1 MAGVLSRGAS
11 TPERRENERLRA
23 VAGQSSYRVVIADDE
38 YLVREGA
45 RSVLSAVPGIEVVGL
60 AGDPEE
66 LMGVIE
72 ETMPDVIVLDIKMPP
87 THRAEGIEAAHV
99 VREKYPNIGV
109 VILSQYADPEYALE
123 LLRHGSNSLAYLLK
137 ERLGRPAQLAEAI
150 REVAQGGSIL
160 DPKVVDALMEAQRRR
175 SRSRLH
181 GLTEREHEV
190 LTQMATGRTNA
201 AIAAGLYLSERAVEK
216 HINSI
221 FRKLG
226 LSEELDV
233 NHRVAA
239 VLFFL
244 QRSVD

>member
-1 MAGVLSRGAS
+1 M
-11 TPERRENERLRA
+11 PEPL
-23 VAGQSSYRVVIADDE
+23 RVVIADDE

-60 AGDPEE
+60 AADPPE
-66 LMGVIE
+66 LMARIE
-72 ETMPDVIVLDIKMPP
+72 ETGPDAVVLDIKMPP
-87 THRAEGIEAAHV
+87 THRAEGIEAAHHI
-99 VREKYPNIGV
+99 REKYPSIGV

-123 LLRHGSNSLAYLLK
+123 LLRDGSNRLAYLLK

-150 REVAQGGSIL
+150 REVVQGGSIL

-175 SRSRLH
+175 SRSRVH

-190 LTQMATGRTNA
+190 LTLMASGRTNA
-201 AIAAGLYLSERAVEK
+201 GIASKLYLSQRAVEK
-216 HINSI
+216 HSHAI

-226 LSEELDV
+226 LGEDLDI
-233 NHRVAA
+233 NQRVSA

-244 QRSVD
+244 EQEGD

>member
-1 MAGVLSRGAS
+1 MGDSL
-11 TPERRENERLRA
+11 
-23 VAGQSSYRVVIADDE
+23 RVVIADDE

-45 RSVLSAVPGIEVVGL
+45 RSVLSSVPGIEVVGT
-60 AGDPEE
+60 AGDPAE
-66 LMGVIE
+66 LMLRIE
-72 ETMPDVIVLDIKMPP
+72 ETSPDTVVLDIKMPP

-99 VREKYPNIGV
+99 IREKYPHIGV

-123 LLRHGSNSLAYLLK
+123 LLRDGSNGMAYLLK

-175 SRSRLH
+175 SRSRVH

-190 LTQMATGRTNA
+190 LTLMASGRTNA
-201 AIAAGLYLSERAVEK
+201 AIAATLYLSERAVEK
-216 HINSI
+216 HINAI

-226 LSEELDV
+226 LSESLDI

-244 QRSVD
+244 QRNVD